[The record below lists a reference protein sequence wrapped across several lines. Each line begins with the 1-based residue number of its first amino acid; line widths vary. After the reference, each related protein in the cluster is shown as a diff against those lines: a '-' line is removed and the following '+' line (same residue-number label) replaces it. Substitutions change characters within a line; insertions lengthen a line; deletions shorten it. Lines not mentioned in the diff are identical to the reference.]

1 MGAKENILRD
11 IHTLMTQK
19 FKNSEE
25 AFIYFDKD
33 KDGALNKSEI
43 KDLLKESGVS
53 SFLRSLVAN
62 EMIKGYDKSGT
73 ESINKEEFKV
83 AIAELNRDY

>member
-11 IHTLMTQK
+11 IHTLITKQ
-19 FKNSEE
+19 FETPEE
-25 AFIYFDKD
+25 AFQNFDED

-43 KDLLKESGVS
+43 KDLLKAAGVGG
-53 SFLRSLVAN
+53 LIRGIVAN
-62 EMIKGYDKSGT
+62 EMLKGYDKSGDKT
-73 ESINKEEFKV
+73 INYEEFKV